1 MSCETLSSSIQNAV
15 KRCRTLSRD
24 NDFSTTLSS
33 FFMICIENCKYFT
46 ISRQRCRES
55 REISTTLS
63 KNRKDMQI
71 SMQIIK
77 NDDNVAKKSLSRD
90 NVRQR
95 LTAFFI
101 ELDNVSQLI

>member
-1 MSCETLSSSIQNAV
+1 MQIIKNDDNVIEKS
-15 KRCRTLSRD
+15 LSRD
-24 NDFSTTLSS
+24 NVRQRLR
-33 FFMICIENCKYFT
+33 K
-46 ISRQRCRES
+46 SRQRCRK
-55 REISTTLS
+55 IVKYL
-63 KNRKDMQI
+63 QF

-77 NDDNVAKKSLSRD
+77 NDDNVVEKSLSRD

>member
-1 MSCETLSSSIQNAV
+1 MSCETLSSSIKNAV

-46 ISRQRCRES
+46 ISRQRCRE
-55 REISTTLS
+55 IVKYL
-63 KNRKDMQI
+63 QF

-77 NDDNVAKKSLSRD
+77 NDDNVVEKSLSRD

>member
-1 MSCETLSSSIQNAV
+1 MSCETLSSSIKNAV

-24 NDFSTTLSS
+24 NDLSTTLSS

-46 ISRQRCRES
+46 ISCQPCREIVKYLQFS
-55 REISTTLS
+55 I
-63 KNRKDMQI
+63 QI
-71 SMQIIK
+71 AQP
-77 NDDNVAKKSLSRD
+77 DDNVVEKSLSRD

>member
-15 KRCRTLSRD
+15 KRCRTLSHD
-24 NDFSTTLSS
+24 NDFFNTLRFLDNVVEISRD
-33 FFMICIENCKYFT
+33 
-46 ISRQRCRES
+46 SRQRCRE
-55 REISTTLS
+55 IVKYL
-63 KNRKDMQI
+63 QF

-77 NDDNVAKKSLSRD
+77 NDDNVVEKSLSRD

-95 LTAFFI
+95 LTAFCI

>member
-1 MSCETLSSSIQNAV
+1 MSCETLSSSIKNAV

-33 FFMICIENCKYFT
+33 FFMICIEICIYFA
-46 ISRQRCRES
+46 IFRQRCRES

-63 KNRKDMQI
+63 RNRKVYANFNANH
-71 SMQIIK
+71 K
-77 NDDNVAKKSLSRD
+77 NDDNVVEKSLSRD